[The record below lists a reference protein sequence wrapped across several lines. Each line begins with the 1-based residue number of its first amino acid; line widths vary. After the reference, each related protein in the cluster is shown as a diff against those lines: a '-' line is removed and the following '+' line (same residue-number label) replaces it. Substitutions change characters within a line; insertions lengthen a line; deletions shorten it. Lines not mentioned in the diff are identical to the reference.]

1 MAKIYAVCQID
12 GLIKLVERPP
22 ADGHFALAVGDLA
35 VIRQV
40 IRETCAPHADGSRPG
55 ITLHVPG
62 IDPKAT
68 ARDNLGCIARY
79 IQALEKLEKPGFR
92 ALGA

>member
-1 MAKIYAVCQID
+1 MSKAYAVCTID
-12 GLIKLVERPP
+12 GLIKLVDQPP
-22 ADGHFALAVGDLA
+22 AEGHFALAVGDLA
-35 VIRQV
+35 VVRQV
-40 IRETCAPHADGSRPG
+40 IRETCAPHSDGPRPG

-68 ARDNLGCIARY
+68 DRDNLGSIARY
-79 IQALEKLEKPGFR
+79 IQTLGEHNAPGFR